1 MKYELIFSN
10 GEEIF
15 EKAEVEEMNESLFS
29 ELVDTFFA
37 KIFKDEELFCPEDKE
52 LYYQQVKDNCFWRV
66 KWEE

>member
-15 EKAEVEEMNESLFS
+15 EKAEVEEMNENLFS

-52 LYYQQVKDNCFWRV
+52 LYYQQVKDSCSWR
-66 KWEE
+66 KM

>member
-1 MKYELIFSN
+1 MKYELIFSD

-66 KWEE
+66 R

>member
-15 EKAEVEEMNESLFS
+15 EKADVEEMNESLFS
-29 ELVDTFFA
+29 ERVDKFFA

-52 LYYQQVKDNCFWRV
+52 LYYQQVKDNCSWRV
-66 KWEE
+66 K

>member
-66 KWEE
+66 R

>member
-15 EKAEVEEMNESLFS
+15 EKADVEEMNESLFS

-52 LYYQQVKDNCFWRV
+52 LYYQQVKNNCS
-66 KWEE
+66 

>member
-15 EKAEVEEMNESLFS
+15 QKADVEEMNESLFS
-29 ELVDTFFA
+29 ELVDKFFA

-52 LYYQQVKDNCFWRV
+52 LYYQQVKDNCSWRV
-66 KWEE
+66 K

>member
-15 EKAEVEEMNESLFS
+15 EKADVEEMNESLFS
-29 ELVDTFFA
+29 ELVDKFFA

-52 LYYQQVKDNCFWRV
+52 LYYQQVKNNCSWRV
-66 KWEE
+66 K

>member
-1 MKYELIFSN
+1 MKYELIFSD

-37 KIFKDEELFCPEDKE
+37 KIFKDEELFCPEDRE
-52 LYYQQVKDNCFWRV
+52 LYYQQVKDNCSWR
-66 KWEE
+66 EI